1 MAQLDT
7 VFDASSVDP
16 RNAYGQLPAGIYRV
30 QIIESDLRITK
41 DGWGKYVYLVMDV
54 LEGDQA
60 GRKIFERLNLVNKN
74 PAAVEIAQRQLP
86 GICHATG
93 QMQVENSEQLHFIPF
108 EMMIEKKRDRKTGED
123 RFDHVYQFDG
133 QRLPQ
138 VPPASAPVPPASPVP
153 TGSPAPT
160 SSPGHLAQTAS
171 PPLTPPPQAP
181 AQSQPA
187 KAGSPWHQG

>member
-16 RNAYGQLPAGIYRV
+16 RHAYGQLPAGIYRV
-30 QIIESDLRITK
+30 QIVESDLRITK

-74 PAAVEIAQRQLP
+74 PAAVEIAQRQLS

-123 RFDHVYQFDG
+123 RFDHVYQFEG

-138 VPPASAPVPPASPVP
+138 VPVP
-153 TGSPAPT
+153 TR
-160 SSPGHLAQTAS
+160 SPGHLAQTAS
-171 PPLTPPPQAP
+171 PALTPPPQAP